1 MKIESIEHITKL
13 MNEKPKIGRP
23 KGSISVKPAD
33 KICIDLNFGV
43 NEKMYY
49 KIREFA
55 KSKKKPFAKLLR
67 AEINITY
74 D

>member
-1 MKIESIEHITKL
+1 MNIESIEHLTKL

-23 KGSISVKPAD
+23 KGTFKVKSVD
-33 KICIDLNFGV
+33 KIYINLSFGV
-43 NEKMYY
+43 TEKMYF

-55 KSKKKPFAKLLR
+55 KSKKKPFAKLFR
-67 AEINITY
+67 AEINISY

>member
-1 MKIESIEHITKL
+1 MKIVSIEHLTKL

-23 KGSISVKPAD
+23 KGSFSVKPED

-43 NEKMYY
+43 TEKMYY
-49 KIREFA
+49 KIRDYA
-55 KSKKKPFAKLLR
+55 KSKKKPFAKLVR
-67 AEINITY
+67 AEINMSY

>member
-1 MKIESIEHITKL
+1 MKIESIEHLTKL

-23 KGSISVKPAD
+23 KGSYSVKPAD

-43 NEKMYY
+43 TEKMYY
-49 KIREFA
+49 KIRDFT
-55 KSKKKPFAKLLR
+55 KSKKKPFAKLVR
-67 AEINITY
+67 AEINISY

>member
-1 MKIESIEHITKL
+1 MNIESIEHLTKL
-13 MNEKPKIGRP
+13 MRDKPKIGRP
-23 KGSISVKPAD
+23 KGSFSVHPAD

-43 NEKMYY
+43 TEKMYY
-49 KIREFA
+49 KIRDYA

-67 AEINITY
+67 AEINISY

>member
-1 MKIESIEHITKL
+1 MKIESIEHLTKL
-13 MNEKPKIGRP
+13 MRDNPKIGRP
-23 KGSISVKPAD
+23 KGSIRVQPAD

-43 NEKMYY
+43 TEKVYY
-49 KIREFA
+49 RIRDYA

-67 AEINITY
+67 AQINISY

>member
-1 MKIESIEHITKL
+1 MNIESIEYLTKL

-23 KGSISVKPAD
+23 KGSFSVKPVD

-43 NEKMYY
+43 KEKMYY
-49 KIREFA
+49 KIRDFA
-55 KSKKKPFAKLLR
+55 KSKKKPFAKLVR
-67 AEINITY
+67 AEISISY

>member
-1 MKIESIEHITKL
+1 MNIESIEHLTKL
-13 MNEKPKIGRP
+13 INEKPKIGRP
-23 KGSISVKPAD
+23 KGSFSVKPSD

-43 NEKMYY
+43 TEKMYY

-55 KSKKKPFAKLLR
+55 KSKKKAFAKLVR
-67 AEINITY
+67 AEINISY

>member
-1 MKIESIEHITKL
+1 MKIESIEHLTKL

-23 KGSISVKPAD
+23 KGSFSVQPAD

-43 NEKMYY
+43 TEKMYY
-49 KIREFA
+49 KIRDFA
-55 KSKKKPFAKLLR
+55 KSKKKPFAKLVR
-67 AEINITY
+67 AEINISY

>member
-1 MKIESIEHITKL
+1 MKIESIEYLTKL
-13 MNEKPKIGRP
+13 MSEKPKIGRP
-23 KGSISVKPAD
+23 KGSFSVQPAD

-43 NEKMYY
+43 TEKVYY
-49 KIREFA
+49 KIRDFS

-67 AEINITY
+67 AEINISY

>member
-1 MKIESIEHITKL
+1 MKIESIEYLTKL

-23 KGSISVKPAD
+23 KGTISVQPAD

-43 NEKMYY
+43 TEKVYY
-49 KIREFA
+49 KIRDFA
-55 KSKKKPFAKLLR
+55 KSKKKPFAKLVR
-67 AEINITY
+67 AEINMSY